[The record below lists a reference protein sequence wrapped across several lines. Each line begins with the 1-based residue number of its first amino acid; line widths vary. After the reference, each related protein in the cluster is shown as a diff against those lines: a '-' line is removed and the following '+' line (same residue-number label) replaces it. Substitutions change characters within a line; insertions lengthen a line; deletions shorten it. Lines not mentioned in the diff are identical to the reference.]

1 MPRLTKLS
9 RSIKGKIALVTGA
22 ASGMGQATAYLFADE
37 EATVAVLDRN
47 AEGVTRVVEEIKQA
61 GGNAT
66 GWTLDLSNSEDI
78 EPTVTQIA
86 EHFGGLDI
94 LINNAGIDA
103 SARIQSSKYEEVWER
118 CFSVNLA
125 AHHRLIRAALPNLIK
140 SGAGRIVN
148 IASTEAV
155 GGSAFA
161 SPYTAAK
168 HGVVGLT
175 RALAV
180 ELATQGVTVNC
191 ICPGAI
197 HTGLTATIPDK
208 AKDIFA
214 RRRVP
219 LKRYGDP
226 EEVAHATLSL
236 VLPASSYI
244 NGATVIVD
252 GGFTIQNN
260 GSALSR

>member
-197 HTGLTATIPDK
+197 HTGLTATIPAK

>member
-78 EPTVTQIA
+78 EPTVPQIA